1 MSLADAADM
10 RHSQAVAARNQRL
23 PYHDIQQPAVHNE
36 QWVTRGFVYA
46 IEILG
51 QSAEVEGIG
60 NLTFIPY
67 NSLAEKKFFV
77 FRIAQ

>member
-1 MSLADAADM
+1 MS
-10 RHSQAVAARNQRL
+10 HPS
-23 PYHDIQQPAVHNE
+23 
-36 QWVTRGFVYA
+36 FVYA

-51 QSAEVEGIG
+51 RSAEVEGIG

-67 NSLAEKKFFV
+67 DSLAEKKFYV